1 METRFQLE
9 EGWSTLL
16 LVWAML
22 LISSI
27 AIMQAEL
34 TTGLQVI
41 PIIASIAVFTGL
53 FLSKSRFSANTTH
66 LFSLVYGLFFIFV
79 IIGSGF
85 PESMTWR
92 ETVLDL
98 IGRQLE
104 WVSKAFG
111 GGTSRD
117 GLIFVIQTSA
127 IFWLLGYTAA
137 WYTFRQPH
145 VWRAVVPCGIVLL
158 SVVYYYAGPEPLPL
172 YLAVYAIVGLVYV
185 ARTHLVSQEA
195 VWRATAVRYEKAIR
209 FHFIRAG
216 FLAALV
222 VLVIAWSLPTL
233 TASAA
238 VNDALSGTKGPWR
251 EFQDNWTRLFA
262 ALRAYGAP
270 TSDPYQDTLVMGG
283 PRTVGDAVVMDV
295 LVPRQLPNVYWQA
308 IVWEKYDEEGWHV
321 AEEDDTVL
329 RFPDDGV
336 FNVPFSTAREVIT
349 QTVINYL
356 PNSALLYG
364 APEIVNTD
372 RQMFVSVAKNENG
385 DDLITAVRSRF
396 VLRPGDRYQ
405 IMSSVSIADAQSLRQ
420 ASTDYPQWVSDRYL
434 QLAPNVTQELRDLA
448 AQITA
453 EYDNSFDKAIAVQNY
468 LRETI
473 TYNDQ
478 IEAPPDDVDPIHYVL
493 FVSQEGYCNYYAGAM
508 ALMLRSQGIP
518 ARVVSGYAQGE
529 FEQNSVSYRVRAS
542 NAHTWVEAYFPNYG
556 WIQFEPTTS
565 LPMIVRPE
573 TAENGGLFDNTT
585 FTPPAVDRNELL
597 GEEELDSERGGD
609 APEEFSTDPAE
620 LGFWDTFPVWQV
632 VGAVVI
638 LGVAGGL
645 MVAANEMNKRVEA
658 DVDRSYTRLESWARW
673 LGVWFRPTYTPYE
686 RADLLTTAV
695 PEGKTS
701 IRNLTQQFV
710 LKQFSNNHS
719 SEDSFSPLNE
729 WKSLRPI
736 LLRQSI
742 VNTLQRWQKPR
753 TKK

>member
-41 PIIASIAVFTGL
+41 PIIASLAVFAGL
-53 FLSKSRFSANTTH
+53 FLSKSRFSANTAH
-66 LFSLVYGLFFIFV
+66 LFSLIYGLFFIFV

-98 IGRQLE
+98 IDRQLE

-137 WYTFRQPH
+137 WYTFRQPY

-158 SVVYYYAGPEPLPL
+158 SVVYYYAGPQRLPA
-172 YLAVYAIVGLVYV
+172 YLAAYAVVGLVYV

-209 FHFIRAG
+209 FNFMRAG

-283 PRTVGDAVVMDV
+283 PRTVGDTVVMDV

-321 AEEDDTVL
+321 AEEDDTIL

-420 ASTDYPQWVSDRYL
+420 ASMDYPQWVTERYL

-453 EYDNSFDKAIAVQNY
+453 EYDNPFDKAIAVQNY

-529 FEQNSVSYRVRAS
+529 FEPNSISYRVRAS

-573 TAENGGLFDNTT
+573 TAENGGLFGNTA
-585 FTPPAVDRNELL
+585 FTPPAIDRNELL